1 MPGSSSSYQ
10 VAEPPAFS
18 SPMHYGGTLPST
30 GKAMEHDVGN
40 TNMLADANKM
50 VQVLDFSFIMFST
63 SQQNKGIVLNCNYH
77 AKLYLVFLFS
87 ITYE

>member
-30 GKAMEHDVGN
+30 GKAMEHDGGN
-40 TNMLADANKM
+40 INMLPDANKI
-50 VQVLDFSFIMFST
+50 VQVRNFHPL
-63 SQQNKGIVLNCNYH
+63 C
-77 AKLYLVFLFS
+77 FLPLSKTRASCSMVTTCQISPGPFVVHN
-87 ITYE
+87 I